1 MTLFRHSDNFAY
13 GKSITSFE
21 GCLVAEKIIL
31 PLDDESEDIVMRL
44 SADEATALYR
54 LLSRMSLDEMM
65 QKGLSKDQALAV
77 TRVIH
82 VTY

>member
-1 MTLFRHSDNFAY
+1 M
-13 GKSITSFE
+13 
-21 GCLVAEKIIL
+21 AEKIIL